1 MLDRIHLMIILQK
14 SCQNVK
20 LLKMREKMIDGVWQK
35 CAESHVFCAISHT
48 QHNGFLIIFAKTT
61 RNVWK
66 QEEKY

>member
-1 MLDRIHLMIILQK
+1 MLG
-14 SCQNVK
+14 N
-20 LLKMREKMIDGVWQK
+20 EKKEEKWGAKK